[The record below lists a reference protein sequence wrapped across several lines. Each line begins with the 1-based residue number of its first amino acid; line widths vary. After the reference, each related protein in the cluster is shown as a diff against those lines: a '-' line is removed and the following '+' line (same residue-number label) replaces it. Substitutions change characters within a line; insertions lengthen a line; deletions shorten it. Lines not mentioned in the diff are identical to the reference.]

1 MPFSHFSV
9 GFKMDDVNFQRLE
22 RPRKRGRPLTYE
34 EKWIVQHV
42 FETFEKEKNAG
53 AIVQI
58 QDPYSLTSKYT
69 GVARSIV
76 ATIAKSVRQTG
87 NVPLATP
94 LGNRQQPTA
103 IPLSIEGRI
112 RELVFEKHRQGTIC
126 HAKHVHALLKE
137 ACGLDVHERT
147 IQRHLKRMGF
157 CWLRTKNRP
166 RSLREKAA
174 VRQQRHDYLYELRRN
189 RQRPPDERYQVI
201 YLDESFLHHHHGGQY
216 SWFSDNDFVER
227 MSGKGRRW
235 CFMHAM
241 QQTGL
246 LAGTFLAFEAKHGK
260 GDYHTQ
266 CDGAMFQRWFT
277 AQLLRNVP
285 PRSLIILDRC
295 PFHTVGSDAVV
306 PSQMKKGD
314 LRQWLTERG
323 ITWEEQWLRARLLE
337 EMDRYRDKK
346 PMVEILAEAQGH
358 KMLFLPVHHPELNPI
373 ELVWAT
379 VKHYC
384 GTIFSNSTSFKEQ
397 RQHLEESFGKDITPE
412 YCAKVY
418 EHVQHIEER
427 YWTTDLIIDEDI
439 ELEDDEGSPF

>member
-1 MPFSHFSV
+1 MDQSHGRQFA
-9 GFKMDDVNFQRLE
+9 

-34 EKWIVQHV
+34 EKWMVQHV
-42 FETFEKEKNAG
+42 FETFTKEKNAEP
-53 AIVQI
+53 ILQRH
-58 QDPYSLTSKYT
+58 DPYSLTSKYT
-69 GVARSIV
+69 GVARSVV
-76 ATIAKSVRQTG
+76 AAITKAVRQTG
-87 NVPLATP
+87 NVPVSSP
-94 LGNRQQPTA
+94 LGNRHQPTT
-103 IPLSIEGRI
+103 IPLAAEGQI

-137 ACGLDVHERT
+137 ACGLEVHERT

-166 RSLREKAA
+166 RSLREKAE
-174 VRQQRHDYLYELRRN
+174 VRQQRHDYLYELRRH

-216 SWFSDNDFVER
+216 SWFSENDFVER

-235 CFMHAM
+235 CFIHAM
-241 QQTGL
+241 QKTGL
-246 LAGTFLAFEAKHGK
+246 LTGTFLAFEAKHGK
-260 GDYHTQ
+260 GDYHAQ
-266 CDGAMFQRWFT
+266 FDGAMFQHWFT

-295 PFHTVGSDAVV
+295 PFHTVGRDAVV

-323 ITWEEQWLRARLLE
+323 VAGEEQWLRARLLE

-358 KMLFLPVHHPELNPI
+358 KVLFLPVHHPELNPI

-397 RQHLEESFGKDITPE
+397 RQHLEESFERDITPE

-439 ELEDDEGSPF
+439 ELEDEAGSPF